1 MVEHG
6 PGMSALA
13 DMAKACPPSQWRP
26 AGRDHRLSPHGM
38 TRDRH
43 LELVTMYSPQ
53 LFASP
58 ASAYR
63 PWPFR
68 IATQTVVSIEATRP
82 KPPPLDEDGETDEGL
97 ALPVE
102 PDEGTPLI
110 PDDERVINVPS

>member
-1 MVEHG
+1 
-6 PGMSALA
+6 
-13 DMAKACPPSQWRP
+13 
-26 AGRDHRLSPHGM
+26 
-38 TRDRH
+38 
-43 LELVTMYSPQ
+43 MYSRQ

-58 ASAYR
+58 ALAFR

-68 IATQTVVSIEATRP
+68 IAAKTAAPTEATRP
-82 KPPPLDEDGETDEGL
+82 KPPPLDEDVESEEGL